1 MVNGAWQEFGKVF
14 GRGAGRGGLFNECWI
29 FVNDNFISNTL
40 EKGYYQVRIDM
51 SEKGEITFRGIPAS
65 GGVCRGRV
73 FVFGTRQ
80 LHVPYRDIPEE
91 DVAAE
96 LKRLEQALIITR
108 KQLKEMHQSLRERVG
123 SHDADIFEAHLLVLD
138 DPALI
143 GEATKLVKSTMC
155 NVEHAYHEVS
165 EKYAQAF
172 DSMEDEY
179 LRERAVD
186 LRDVSHRLLNNL
198 MGQDDHDHLYA
209 LSEPSIVVGHDLTP
223 STTAMLDRSMVLGFA
238 TDVGSKTSHT
248 AILARAL
255 KIPAVVGFHDI
266 SKRLENDQTVLLDGH
281 SGLVILNPSD
291 QTLFEYGHVIRRH
304 EDKEARLA
312 KLREMPA
319 VTLDGF
325 QVALEA
331 NLDQPSE
338 SEDVIKFGADGVGL
352 FRSEYLFLNR
362 SHWPEEKIQAEVYAE
377 VASKL
382 APKPVVIRTL
392 DLGADKLSSLTKS
405 GVESN
410 PALGWRAIRFCL
422 DNEGIFKM
430 QLRAILRASTQGN
443 LRIMFPMITSMSE
456 LDRALEL
463 LETCKRELA
472 EEGVA
477 FDEHIETGIMIET
490 PSAVMVA
497 DDLASKVKFFSIG
510 TNDLIQYGLAVD
522 RTNDRI
528 AHLYEPT
535 APSIVRSIKQTTKAA
550 HAAGIRV
557 GVCGEMAGEPDLVPL
572 LLGLGVDELSASAP
586 LVPSVKY
593 LIRRLKLSEA
603 RELAEQAVT
612 MRYSHEILDASR
624 ALVQRVAPEMVV
636 NQG

>member
-1 MVNGAWQEFGKVF
+1 
-14 GRGAGRGGLFNECWI
+14 
-29 FVNDNFISNTL
+29 
-40 EKGYYQVRIDM
+40 M

-65 GGVCRGRV
+65 GGVRRGRV
-73 FVFGTRQ
+73 FVFGARQ
-80 LHVPYRDIPEE
+80 LHIPHRTLSES
-91 DVAAE
+91 DVAHE
-96 LKRLEQALIITR
+96 LKRLEQALVTTR
-108 KQLKEMHQSLRERVG
+108 KQLKDMHQSLRERVG

-143 GEATKLVKSTMC
+143 GEATKSVQNDLV
-155 NVEHAYHEVS
+155 NVEHAYHQVS

-172 DSMEDEY
+172 ESMEDEY

-198 MGQDDHDHLYA
+198 MGHDDPDHLYA

-223 STTAMLDRSMVLGFA
+223 STTAMLDRNMVLGFA

-255 KIPAVVGFHDI
+255 NIPAVVGLHDI

-281 SGLVILNPSD
+281 SGQVILNPSD

-304 EDKEARLA
+304 EDNEARLS
-312 KLREMPA
+312 KLTELPA

-325 QVALEA
+325 QIALEA
-331 NLDQPSE
+331 NLDQASE
-338 SEDVIKFGADGVGL
+338 AGEVARFGADGVGL
-352 FRSEYLFLNR
+352 FRSEYVFLNR
-362 SHWPEEKIQAEVYAE
+362 STWPGESLQTDIYSE
-377 VASKL
+377 VAEKVS
-382 APKPVVIRTL
+382 PKPVVIRTL
-392 DLGADKLSSLTKS
+392 DLGADKLSGLTQS

-410 PALGWRAIRFCL
+410 PALGWRAIRYCL
-422 DNEGIFKM
+422 DNKEIFKI
-430 QLRAILRASTQGN
+430 QLRAILRASAKGN
-443 LRIMFPMITSMSE
+443 VRVMFPMITSMSE
-456 LDRALEL
+456 LDRSLEL
-463 LETCKRELA
+463 LDTCKEELNS
-472 EEGVA
+472 EGVE
-477 FDEHIETGIMIET
+477 FDAGIETGIMIET

-497 DDLASKVKFFSIG
+497 DALASKVQFFSIG

-522 RTNDRI
+522 RPNDRI

-535 APSIVRSIKQTTKAA
+535 HPSIMRSIKHTADAA

-593 LIRRLKLSEA
+593 LIRRMKKSEA
-603 RELAEQAVT
+603 KTLADQVIS
-612 MRYSHEILDASR
+612 MRYSHEILEASKS
-624 ALVQRVAPEMVV
+624 LVQRVTPEMTPD
-636 NQG
+636 QS